1 MLPALVK
8 ANTRRMLRR
17 QPDEMFLG
25 RHRLEFGADGIDDAT
40 ASASG
45 RMDWS
50 NVSRVEET
58 PEHLYVVLGTLQGV
72 IIPKRGQD
80 AGTLEAVRAIPRA
93 CGRREAGR
101 VRAGAMTPFR

>member
-1 MLPALVK
+1 
-8 ANTRRMLRR
+8 
-17 QPDEMFLG
+17 
-25 RHRLEFGADGIDDAT
+25 
-40 ASASG
+40 
-45 RMDWS
+45 MDWS

>member
-1 MLPALVK
+1 MGLGVLVLLALAYEFVLPALVK

-45 RMDWS
+45 RMD
-50 NVSRVEET
+50 
-58 PEHLYVVLGTLQGV
+58 
-72 IIPKRGQD
+72 
-80 AGTLEAVRAIPRA
+80 
-93 CGRREAGR
+93 
-101 VRAGAMTPFR
+101 